1 MDRPL
6 HRRHHHLAEPATID
20 HVVPLAEAHRSGA
33 WRWDNATKNSFANDE
48 TPGML
53 LVVAGD
59 INQSKADKTPDQ
71 WLPPDASAHCQYA
84 IDWINSKSRYTLTV
98 TAAESAALAQA
109 LDTCTPA
116 TVVRPAPDTVP
127 NVVVTTPTTTTTTT
141 IAPSAGPGVVA
152 LMSCDKR
159 AEVVV
164 IANTGG
170 AAVSLSG
177 LRLARR
183 GPQTRSVT
191 SASSGHF
198 SPANDSDRDRRTTQP
213 PVTAVWCGNART
225 CGTTTATSRT

>member
-1 MDRPL
+1 M
-6 HRRHHHLAEPATID
+6 
-20 HVVPLAEAHRSGA
+20 PLAEAHRSGA

-59 INQSKADKTPDQ
+59 TNQSKADKTPNQ
-71 WLPPDASAHCQYA
+71 WLPPDASSHCQYA
-84 IDWINSKSRYTLTV
+84 IDWINSKSRYALTV
-98 TAAESAALAQA
+98 TAAESAALEQA

-116 TVVRPAPDTVP
+116 SMVRPSAQAPMP

-170 AAVSLSG
+170 ATASLSG
-177 LRLARR
+177 YVLHDEGRKHEVTLGQFGSLQPGQRLEILTGEDAAAGDGRVVWKYQNVWNND
-183 GPQTRSVT
+183 GDI
-191 SASSGHF
+191 
-198 SPANDSDRDRRTTQP
+198 ANLIAPD
-213 PVTAVWCGNART
+213 
-225 CGTTTATSRT
+225 GTTTTTRC